1 MKLDDAIRHA
11 ATMLDGLSGK
21 DAAAVVSLIEVGKR
35 VKRFRKP
42 IRQLADSFAPGA
54 AELNQLPMFSEED

>member
-1 MKLDDAIRHA
+1 
-11 ATMLDGLSGK
+11 MLDGLSGK